1 MKHFVFAIKNFT
13 LAKGR
18 MTRGAFWQFMIINIF
33 LYLIFLALDD
43 VTLLT
48 RVFRLFS
55 KMYVAIFLVPTY
67 CSMIRRVHDAGIT
80 GKWVGLL
87 LGIAGITNA
96 LVLILFDSSIK
107 SEIVDYHDIMEC
119 LVYTHIVSIIVLTIL
134 LSVSGIKGAN
144 KYGADPMEVIVDEV
158 GGNAA

>member
-1 MKHFVFAIKNFT
+1 MKHFVFAIKNFS

-18 MTRGAFWQFMIINIF
+18 MTRWAFWQFMIINIF
-33 LYLIFLALDD
+33 LYLLFLALDD

-55 KMYVAIFLVPTY
+55 KMYVVVFLVPTY

-87 LGIAGITNA
+87 LGIVGITNA
-96 LVLILFDSSIK
+96 LVLILFDFSIK
-107 SEIVDYHDIMEC
+107 SETVDYHDILEY
-119 LVYTHIVSIIVLTIL
+119 LVYTHIVSIIVLIVL

-144 KYGADPMEVIVDEV
+144 KYGPDPREVKREE
-158 GGNAA
+158 GGG